1 MHYIFYIIRFFEVVN
16 FIKDRYFKKCPKKVI
31 VKIHE
36 FLHQQGISLR
46 ELFRLTDIRHAAL
59 SELENQKRQKLTL
72 ITSKKLLM
80 S

>member
-1 MHYIFYIIRFFEVVN
+1 M
-16 FIKDRYFKKCPKKVI
+16 

-80 S
+80 P